1 MNFAPACNPATPVV
15 SHWDLVNEMGDTGL
29 DEGPHTH
36 LRDGQR
42 MRITNKTLQ
51 LKMMRGLWRYS
62 SETREVE
69 QLFTVLIL

>member
-29 DEGPHTH
+29 GEGPHTH

-42 MRITNKTLQ
+42 MRITNKN
-51 LKMMRGLWRYS
+51 S
-62 SETREVE
+62 SAQNDEGTMKVLIRTREVE